1 MNRMKSLL
9 ISTFVIVLSAGLLG
23 ACSSNNSESSK
34 DSSDKAVT
42 INYYD
47 WTDEQPYMTKIVSA
61 FQEKY
66 PNIKVNANFIPSSDY
81 VQKMLVNLSTGGGDM
96 DVFASQN
103 TSNLSEYISKQVLEP
118 LDDVAASSAL
128 SGISESIN
136 QLKNNDHIYG
146 LPYRTSKW
154 ALFYNKDL
162 FDKAGVTYPDST
174 WTWDDYEQA
183 AKKLTSG
190 SGQSKVYGSMSYQAD
205 NTWWRV
211 LANIQG
217 ANNPLNADELK
228 TFMKAVEYN
237 YNLTYTSGAQQPFGE
252 LVGNAG
258 ADFTGRFLQGNVA
271 MMWNGDW
278 AVQMLN
284 DAIAQ
289 KGTKVNYDIAPLP
302 HWEDS
307 EPATTGSF
315 AVVMVNKASKKIDA
329 AKKFAEF
336 LASEDA
342 AKIIADN
349 GLLTPWTTDAV
360 NQAYLTKLSTP
371 ANAKVLVDPI
381 KVLSQVPMDP
391 LFNQGLSI
399 VKEEASLYLL
409 QKQSIEETTKKIES
423 RIQKEVK

>member
-217 ANNPLNADELK
+217 ANNP
-228 TFMKAVEYN
+228 
-237 YNLTYTSGAQQPFGE
+237 
-252 LVGNAG
+252 
-258 ADFTGRFLQGNVA
+258 
-271 MMWNGDW
+271 
-278 AVQMLN
+278 
-284 DAIAQ
+284 
-289 KGTKVNYDIAPLP
+289 
-302 HWEDS
+302 
-307 EPATTGSF
+307 
-315 AVVMVNKASKKIDA
+315 
-329 AKKFAEF
+329 
-336 LASEDA
+336 
-342 AKIIADN
+342 
-349 GLLTPWTTDAV
+349 
-360 NQAYLTKLSTP
+360 
-371 ANAKVLVDPI
+371 
-381 KVLSQVPMDP
+381 
-391 LFNQGLSI
+391 
-399 VKEEASLYLL
+399 
-409 QKQSIEETTKKIES
+409 
-423 RIQKEVK
+423 